1 MLEPNEFPGSVLV
14 RLGLGTMATYQDNKS
29 KWKEEI
35 QGLLRREPYELRVHV
50 YQVCISLGC
59 SVIYSLRTWLLHM

>member
-14 RLGLGTMATYQDNKS
+14 RLGLGTMGSYQDNKK

-50 YQVCISLGC
+50 YQVRPLA
-59 SVIYSLRTWLLHM
+59 

>member
-14 RLGLGTMATYQDNKS
+14 RLGLGTMASYQDNKS

-50 YQVCISLGC
+50 YQVSVCG
-59 SVIYSLRTWLLHM
+59 SVI